1 MAALT
6 FDDIYNRKTDPGVI
20 SEIERRKKIYARGIA
35 GSDAALS
42 EEEYRWLY
50 RKTAYLTLKNLQ
62 SYEATVIY
70 DINFGKPK
78 LDILYNSD
86 PAGSSTSATGY
97 RDVKPN
103 LGRDVEITE
112 AKINEPM
119 GYSTLLGPITAPLLD
134 LYTAEKGFIATTL
147 VEASIETYGDYGLA
161 FTEKFSV
168 KFIVHD
174 RDKVS
179 FYLENIMRPLT
190 AIELGFGWTTEDNDP
205 NRGFIRGTVTNFSF
219 SANQDGSW
227 NCMIEGYSNPQ
238 LAAGVPLS
246 SITVTSNLT
255 SVLGGRNDFVPVYAD
270 NTYVKTPSESEIDFN
285 IRSLLSING
294 GLGGILS
301 KLIDNS
307 QLVFDKGTPIGGG
320 LVIPGSSVMSGQYIE
335 SKFNP
340 SNISTLTGYY
350 IINMPIGQF
359 LTPIG
364 ISKQL
369 SDFLMATENQVVPRA
384 YIRLD
389 ALIHI
394 MNCILAY
401 NLKLQKDTPMRIIID
416 KNISLFTGAN
426 PVIIKTGPADFL
438 KFTFPGANIGQGVA
452 NFPLAEDFLDNVSN
466 NQYYLGAILLNAEY
480 VFAEFKAATSNYK
493 GEENRVVQS
502 FQIFLNNL
510 FKQLGI
516 EMGGMINAACIST
529 DTEIIIKDV
538 NAMQAAPPQG
548 PSIVELPAFTPN
560 SVCREASI
568 ESDVSNEILTV
579 AAVVSDTDTSIGR
592 SKSSNTIL
600 TENGVIITL
609 DMWNSYNETEKRRIQ
624 EKSATLK
631 IDVETVL
638 KNQYAQ
644 NPNTILDLIKNYN
657 EFYNGIAGITNQKFP
672 SNQEKNQ
679 NGQFL
684 NDFLNEPFPTSHSGY
699 VMKIQEYYRFIF
711 QGSRQ
716 AVLEGNN
723 SRWNTIFNLRTATF
737 PIRLKIKL
745 DGIHGFKFGNY
756 ITTNWLPGGYSSKN
770 CYFQITKVSHT
781 IANNDWY
788 TELETIYRIIL
799 PTN

>member
-1 MAALT
+1 MAGLT
-6 FDDIYNRKTDPGVI
+6 FEDIYNRKTDPGVI
-20 SEIERRKKIYARGIA
+20 SEINRRKKIYSRGIA
-35 GSDAALS
+35 GSGAALS
-42 EEEYRWLY
+42 DEEYRWLY
-50 RKTAYLTLKNLQ
+50 RKTAYLTLKSLQ
-62 SYEATVIY
+62 SYETTVIY

-78 LDILYNSD
+78 LDIVYNSD

-97 RDVKPN
+97 RDVNPN

-112 AKINEPM
+112 AKINDPT

-134 LYTAEKGFIATTL
+134 LYTIDKGFIATTL

-179 FYLENIMRPLT
+179 FYLKNIMRPLT
-190 AIELGFGWTTEDNDP
+190 AIELGFGWSTEDAEP

-238 LAAGVPLS
+238 LTDGVPLS

-255 SVLGGRNDFVPVYAD
+255 TVLGGRNDVMPVYAD

-285 IRSLLSING
+285 TRILSMNG

-307 QLVFDKGTPIGGG
+307 QLVFDKGTPIGG
-320 LVIPGSSVMSGQYIE
+320 LILPGNDVASGKYIE

-359 LTPIG
+359 LTPG
-364 ISKQL
+364 MISKQL
-369 SDFLMATENQVVPRA
+369 SDFFNTTSNQVVPRA

-401 NLKLQKDTPMRIIID
+401 NLKLQKDTPMRIVID
-416 KNISLFTGAN
+416 KSISLFTGAD
-426 PVIIKTGPADFL
+426 PIIMKTGPADFL
-438 KFTFPGANIGQGVA
+438 KFAFPGSNIGQGVA
-452 NFPLAEDFLDNVSN
+452 NFPLADDFQASTLY

-480 VFAEFKAATSNYK
+480 VFAEFIAATSNYK

-510 FKQLGI
+510 FKQLGV
-516 EMGGMINAACIST
+516 EMGGMINAACVST

-538 NAMQAAPPQG
+538 NAIQAAPPEKT
-548 PSIVELPAFTPN
+548 SIVELTAFTPN

-592 SKSSNTIL
+592 STASNTIL
-600 TENGVIITL
+600 TENGIPVTL
-609 DMWNSYNETEKRRIQ
+609 DMWNSYNEAEKRRIQ
-624 EKSATLK
+624 EKSANFK

-644 NPNTILDLIKNYN
+644 NPSTILDLIKKYN
-657 EFYNGIAGITNQKFP
+657 EFYNGIAGITNQKFA

-684 NDFLNEPFPTSHSGY
+684 DDFLSEPFPTSHSGY

-711 QGSRQ
+711 QGARQ

-737 PIRLKIKL
+737 PIRLKLKL

-781 IANNDWY
+781 ISNNDWY

-799 PTN
+799 PNK